1 MSQLSDELIQEM
13 CEQYQPKAKRINYGW
28 MTETSGCFDCVHEF
42 MGNKF
47 CMREFINKGRI
58 VLLANRE
65 WVEDPVQNLRLPEW
79 MREPWGT
86 YPNLPPKP
94 PKE

>member
-1 MSQLSDELIQEM
+1 MSQLSDELIQKI
-13 CEQYQPKAKRINYGW
+13 CEQYQPKARRINYGW
-28 MTETSGCFDCVHEF
+28 MTETSGCFDCGH
-42 MGNKF
+42 GI
-47 CMREFINKGRI
+47 REFINKGRI
-58 VLLANRE
+58 VLIANRE